1 MVDIEDLKSSDHC
14 DRAGSSPVL
23 GTKGDMYKYQHG
35 QLKYAGFYFF

>member
-23 GTKGDMYKYQHG
+23 GTKLRYV
-35 QLKYAGFYFF
+35 